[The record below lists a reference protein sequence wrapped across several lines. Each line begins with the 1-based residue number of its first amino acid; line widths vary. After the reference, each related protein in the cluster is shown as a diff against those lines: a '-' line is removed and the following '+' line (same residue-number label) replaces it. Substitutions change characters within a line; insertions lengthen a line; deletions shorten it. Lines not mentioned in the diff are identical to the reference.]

1 MSVITIVLKL
11 LIAILVFGA
20 IVFVHEF
27 GHFIMA
33 RLMGVRVNEFALG
46 MGPRLLKFK
55 GKETEYSL
63 RAFPIGGFC
72 SMAGEDAA
80 GGGSVAD
87 HDPAVDPNDPA
98 AFFNKKVW
106 RRILIVV
113 AGAVMNLLLGFIVLV
128 VYFGVFTK
136 PTAKGEPAYFASTV
150 IAQLGEEAPAYKTGL
165 RVGDNVLSIN
175 GKRVFTN
182 FDLANLL
189 QSDEDG
195 VFDFTVRRDGKKVTL
210 DGVTFDIEKDKE
222 TGTRYLKYDFKVLGI
237 EKTAWTTVTQAARME
252 TSVGVMI
259 WRSLGD
265 MLTGKYG
272 LNELS
277 GPVGTVDAIGDAAVD
292 DSGDKIVIDWASL
305 LMMTVIITVNV
316 GIFNLLPLPAL
327 DGGRLVFLVFE
338 GIFRK
343 KVPPKFE
350 GMVHVIGFVLLLL
363 LMVVVTFSDVWK
375 MFG

>member
-1 MSVITIVLKL
+1 MSDITIVLKL
-11 LIAILVFGA
+11 LIAVLVFGS

-63 RAFPIGGFC
+63 RLFPIGGFC

-80 GGGSVAD
+80 GSGSVTD
-87 HDPAVDPNDPA
+87 GEPDVDPDDPR

-113 AGAVMNLLLGFIVLV
+113 AGAAMNLLLGFVVLV
-128 VYFGVFTK
+128 VYFGVFTQ
-136 PTAKGEPAYFASTV
+136 PVADGEPAMYASKT
-150 IAQLGEEAPAYKTGL
+150 IAQLGEDAPAYKTGL
-165 RVGDNVLSIN
+165 RVGDDILSID
-175 GKRVFTN
+175 GKRVYTN
-182 FDLANLL
+182 FDLANIL

-195 VFDFTVRRDGKKVTL
+195 VFDFTVRRDGEKVTL
-210 DGVTFDIEKDKE
+210 DGVTFDIEVDKE
-222 TGTRYLKYDFKVLGI
+222 SGIRYLKYDFKVQGI
-237 EKTAWTTVTQAARME
+237 EKTAWTTVKQAAQME

-265 MLTGKYG
+265 ILTGKYG

-277 GPVGTVDAIGDAAVD
+277 GPIGTVEAIGDAAVD
-292 DSGDKIVIDWASL
+292 DSGERIAIDWASL

-316 GIFNLLPLPAL
+316 GIFNLLPFPAL

-350 GMVHVIGFVLLLL
+350 GMVHIIGFVLLLL
-363 LMVVVTFSDVWK
+363 LMVVVAFSDIWK
-375 MFG
+375 LFS